1 MTAKV
6 LYVPSCFFVAAKF
19 MEDRYIGDVTGHDWI
34 HVRIESE
41 PSRDRELQGARL
53 RMFRIWFAIVGMRQ
67 LFTAGSPFFVLLLV
81 SCKCLAMLRT
91 V

>member
-6 LYVPSCFFVAAKF
+6 LYFPSCFFVGAKF

-41 PSRDRELQGARL
+41 PSRAEIENAWGL
-53 RMFRIWFAIVGMRQ
+53 
-67 LFTAGSPFFVLLLV
+67 GSECSGPGLL
-81 SCKCLAMLRT
+81 
-91 V
+91 

>member
-6 LYVPSCFFVAAKF
+6 LYVPSCFFVGVKF

-41 PSRDRELQGARL
+41 PSRHRERQGTRL
-53 RMFRIWFAIVGMRQ
+53 RMFRTWFAIVGMKQ
-67 LFTAGSPFFVLLLV
+67 LFTAGSPLLLY
-81 SCKCLAMLRT
+81 C
-91 V
+91 